1 MKAFAIWLGG
11 FLVAGIFILVG
22 WRAIQNVGGWALASP
37 QPVAVG
43 TPAAAG
49 GQTITIKI
57 EKGETARTIGDKLQK
72 AGVVRSAT
80 WFRMLA
86 EIDGIQNDLAAGTY
100 TFQPDT
106 DTEAVLQRIKAGYY
120 APQILVTIPEGLR
133 IEQVA
138 DLLEKKG
145 VVQAQPLLDAIR
157 AGQAPSD
164 LPALGDLLNDRP
176 QGSSLEGYIFPD
188 TYYFPIKA
196 TPADVLRTML
206 NALGDRFDPD
216 LRAAVKAE
224 GLTDYQALTLASIVE
239 REAQVPSE
247 RPIIASVYLNRLKA
261 GMPLQADPTVQY
273 AIAQDAASINS
284 FGWWKQQLTQD
295 DLKIQSPYN
304 TYLNAGLPAGPI
316 CNPGRDAIAAVA
328 HPAQTNYLYFVA
340 KGDGSHAFA
349 ATLAEHNANVQKYQN
364 QGR

>member
-1 MKAFAIWLGG
+1 VKAFCGWLAG
-11 FLVAGIFILVG
+11 FLVAGVFVLVG
-22 WRAIQNVGGWALASP
+22 WRAVRNVGGWALASP
-37 QPVAVG
+37 KPVAVG
-43 TPAAAG
+43 TPAAG
-49 GQTITIKI
+49 SGQTITIKI
-57 EKGETARTIGDKLQK
+57 DKGENARTIGDKLEK

-86 EIDGIQNDLAAGTY
+86 EIDGIQNDLAAGSY

-106 DTEAVLQRIKAGYY
+106 DTQAVLDRIKAGFYQ
-120 APQILVTIPEGLR
+120 PQILVTIPEGLR

-138 DLLEKKG
+138 DLLQKKG
-145 VVQAQPLLDAIR
+145 VIQAQPLLDAIR
-157 AGQAPSD
+157 AGQPPAD
-164 LPALGDLLNDRP
+164 LPALGDLLGDRP
-176 QGSSLEGYIFPD
+176 QGVGLEGYIFPD

-196 TPADVLRTML
+196 TPADVIKEMM
-206 NALGDRFDPD
+206 NALADRFDPD
-216 LRAAVKAE
+216 LRAAIKAE

-239 REAQVPSE
+239 REAQVSSE

-273 AIAQDAASINS
+273 AVAQDAASISS

-304 TYLNAGLPAGPI
+304 TYANAGLPAGPI
-316 CNPGRDAIAAVA
+316 CNPGRGSIAAVA
-328 HPAQTNYLYFVA
+328 HPAQTTYLYFVA

-349 ATLAEHNANVQKYQN
+349 STLDEHNANVQKYQ
-364 QGR
+364 GR